1 VHVHAYNDEH
11 YFTRIGLWITWIG
24 FKGCERVYGIALL
37 LTGMLVV
44 VWSLTL
50 APLGF
55 QIFVELLLL
64 GLINF
69 FSNLY
74 VTGAKQSTEN
84 AVIDNVVL
92 IVHNEGLVVR

>member
-1 VHVHAYNDEH
+1 MLIMMSIILVG
-11 YFTRIGLWITWIG
+11 IGLWVTWIG
-24 FKGCERVYGIALL
+24 FKACERVYGIALL
-37 LTGMLVV
+37 LSGILVV

-64 GLINF
+64 GLINY

-74 VTGAKQSTEN
+74 VSWSKTK
-84 AVIDNVVL
+84 
-92 IVHNEGLVVR
+92 HRKRCYR

>member
-1 VHVHAYNDEH
+1 MLI
-11 YFTRIGLWITWIG
+11 TMSIILLGIGLWITWIG

-74 VTGAKQSTEN
+74 VNGSKTK
-84 AVIDNVVL
+84 
-92 IVHNEGLVVR
+92 HRKRCYR

>member
-1 VHVHAYNDEH
+1 MLL
-11 YFTRIGLWITWIG
+11 TTSIILLGIGLSVTWIG
-24 FKGCERVYGIALL
+24 FKAYERVYGIALL
-37 LTGMLVV
+37 FTGVLVV

-55 QIFVELLLL
+55 QLFVELLLL

-74 VTGAKQSTEN
+74 VNWSKTK
-84 AVIDNVVL
+84 
-92 IVHNEGLVVR
+92 HRKRCYR

>member
-1 VHVHAYNDEH
+1 MLM
-11 YFTRIGLWITWIG
+11 TMSIILLGIGLWVTWIG
-24 FKGCERVYGIALL
+24 FKACERVYGIALL
-37 LTGMLVV
+37 FTGMLVM

-64 GLINF
+64 GLINY

-74 VTGAKQSTEN
+74 VNWSKTK
-84 AVIDNVVL
+84 
-92 IVHNEGLVVR
+92 HRKCCYR